1 MHFCL
6 PLWFISVISINGL
19 YKKTHGNAWKIFW
32 ATRHGAEVQIWD
44 NFELKQSSYIQLMNP
59 QIFTKAI
66 ACIGE

>member
-6 PLWFISVISINGL
+6 PLRFISVIGINGL
-19 YKKTHGNAWKIFW
+19 HKKTLGNAWKIFW